1 MSFSGTYNLT
11 INTPMGKQESVLVL
25 SDEGGALTGTMEAQ
39 GEKGEIKNA
48 SIDGDTAT
56 WDVDVP
62 KPMPMTLSFTAK
74 KAGDGLEGSVK
85 LGAFGNAA
93 FEGAA
98 A

>member
-1 MSFSGTYNLT
+1 MSFSGTYNLVV
-11 INTPMGKQESVLVL
+11 NTPMGKQESSITLVE
-25 SDEGGALTGTMEAQ
+25 EGGALSGTMTAQ
-39 GEKGEIKNA
+39 GQSQEIKNA
-48 SIDGDTAT
+48 SIDGDTAS

-62 KPMPMTLSFTAK
+62 KPMPMTLSFSAK

-85 LGAFGNAA
+85 LGAFGNAS